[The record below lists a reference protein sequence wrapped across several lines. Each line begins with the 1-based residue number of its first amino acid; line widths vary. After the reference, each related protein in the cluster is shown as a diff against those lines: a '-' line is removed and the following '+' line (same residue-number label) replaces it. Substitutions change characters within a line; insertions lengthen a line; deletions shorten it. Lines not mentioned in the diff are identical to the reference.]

1 MEKWKINPSFFA
13 LLLVASLFV
22 EWKFMIILAFL
33 SFVFFKENEK
43 LRKLTIQV
51 VAISSA
57 CSLFMLFWN
66 IVENGFS
73 VVESGADAINAII
86 RLFSEDYERPDW
98 IITLL
103 SLLDKF
109 EILLYNLVIVLV
121 YFAKFSFI
129 LAILHGTE
137 PKKGIF
143 KKIYEYLNDFTN
155 FVDKKLYD
163 LTENKTMTQPVQQP
177 VNYATPTQQPVQS
190 NEPMQN
196 NINM

>member
-129 LAILHGTE
+129 LAIIHGTE

-163 LTENKTMTQPVQQP
+163 LTENKTMTQPVQ
-177 VNYATPTQQPVQS
+177 S

>member
-163 LTENKTMTQPVQQP
+163 LTANQPMANQNTTYTM
-177 VNYATPTQQPVQS
+177 PTQQVENVQV
-190 NEPMQN
+190 QN
-196 NINM
+196 NNMTNN